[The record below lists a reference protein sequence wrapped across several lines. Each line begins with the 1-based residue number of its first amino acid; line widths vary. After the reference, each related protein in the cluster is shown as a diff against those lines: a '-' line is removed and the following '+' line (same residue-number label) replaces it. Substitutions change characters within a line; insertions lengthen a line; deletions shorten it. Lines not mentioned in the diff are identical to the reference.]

1 MKNYIGISRDHS
13 ASMRGL
19 EAAASSDYNDNIA
32 SIKEGSAEHNI
43 DTIVS
48 VVKCGVGRAATV
60 EREVVN
66 SNVIALNP
74 IKAGQY
80 VADGNATPLFDSV
93 GDLIEQLESVPD
105 ANDLDVSFIVMVI
118 TDGGENSSRKWT
130 GSSIAKKIAELRKTD
145 RWTFSFRV
153 PRGYKRELAQYG
165 IPEGNILEWDQT
177 DRGVQAA
184 STATRS
190 AVKSFYAARA
200 TGITST
206 DKFYAD
212 LSEVTI
218 KEVKK
223 SLTDISNEVDVFKLK
238 STEGGIS
245 IKEFVEQRTKK
256 SLVKGTAFYQLTKTE
271 TVQDYKQ
278 IAIRDKKSLIVYGG
292 DAART
297 MLGLPNYGECKLA
310 PGQHGQYDI
319 FIQSTSTNRK
329 LVENTNV
336 LVWSTVAAMTA

>member
-165 IPEGNILEWDQT
+165 IRVNTIVPGQLHT
-177 DRGVQAA
+177 PMV
-184 STATRS
+184 
-190 AVKSFYAARA
+190 
-200 TGITST
+200 
-206 DKFYAD
+206 
-212 LSEVTI
+212 EVR
-218 KEVKK
+218 
-223 SLTDISNEVDVFKLK
+223 LA
-238 STEGGIS
+238 G
-245 IKEFVEQRTKK
+245 QRT
-256 SLVKGTAFYQLTKTE
+256 
-271 TVQDYKQ
+271 
-278 IAIRDKKSLIVYGG
+278 GG
-292 DAART
+292 DVEALLAQRQARIPLPFMGDGRDTANAA
-297 MLGLPNYGECKLA
+297 LYLA
-310 PGQHGQYDI
+310 SDESRFVTGTEIVVDGGM
-319 FIQSTSTNRK
+319 SVRCG
-329 LVENTNV
+329 
-336 LVWSTVAAMTA
+336 